1 MRRDRG
7 QIEADFKRVLELFPV
22 LAERR
27 RGAAGKLSGGE
38 QQMLVIGRA
47 LLTNPRIMTIDE
59 PSLGLAPNLV
69 DRVYEVLLELRE
81 SRGLTLLIVE
91 QSSERA
97 LRAADRIYVL
107 RSGEIQLEG
116 DAAGPAG
123 RREGPPSLLRFHRG
137 GGAHRRGGI
146 LMEIVVQTIISSLSL
161 GSFYALGALGIGLLF
176 GVLRLINFAHGDFIA
191 VGGFSL
197 IVPATAVVA
206 IPLLLDFHPV
216 LLIICVVGV
225 VIVWA
230 LASYFLL
237 FRHIQT
243 APPAVLMIA
252 SVALSFSIQNLIIMI
267 YSGRPK
273 AVGLWPELTGVIELS
288 GKLQVPILQLVIV
301 AVTWILLILL
311 TLFLRRTPIG
321 VEMRAAA
328 EDFRMARM
336 LGVNATRVIALAFVI
351 SGALAGIMALM
362 YHTQTGILNF
372 RGGVFLMLY
381 AFIATVIGGMG
392 SLIGAVVGG
401 YVVGIVS
408 TVLIAVLP
416 EGMRGFRDAFVFGLV
431 VVILLARPQGLVPTR
446 AFKERV

>member
-1 MRRDRG
+1 
-7 QIEADFKRVLELFPV
+7 
-22 LAERR
+22 
-27 RGAAGKLSGGE
+27 
-38 QQMLVIGRA
+38 ML
-47 LLTNPRIMTIDE
+47 
-59 PSLGLAPNLV
+59 LV
-69 DRVYEVLLELRE
+69 
-81 SRGLTLLIVE
+81 
-91 QSSERA
+91 
-97 LRAADRIYVL
+97 
-107 RSGEIQLEG
+107 
-116 DAAGPAG
+116 
-123 RREGPPSLLRFHRG
+123 
-137 GGAHRRGGI
+137 
-146 LMEIVVQTIISSLSL
+146 
-161 GSFYALGALGIGLLF
+161 
-176 GVLRLINFAHGDFIA
+176 
-191 VGGFSL
+191 
-197 IVPATAVVA
+197 
-206 IPLLLDFHPV
+206 
-216 LLIICVVGV
+216 ICVVGV

-252 SVALSFSIQNLIIMI
+252 SVALSFSIQNLVIMI

-273 AVGLWPELTGVIELS
+273 AVGLWPELTGVIPLS
-288 GKLQVPILQLVIV
+288 DKVQVPILQLVIV
-301 AVTWILLILL
+301 AVTWLLLLLL
-311 TLFLRRTPIG
+311 TIFLRRTPIG

-362 YHTQTGILNF
+362 YHTQTGILSF

-401 YVVGIVS
+401 YVVGIFS

-416 EGMRGFRDAFVFGLV
+416 EGIRGFRDAFVFGLV

>member
-1 MRRDRG
+1 
-7 QIEADFKRVLELFPV
+7 
-22 LAERR
+22 
-27 RGAAGKLSGGE
+27 
-38 QQMLVIGRA
+38 
-47 LLTNPRIMTIDE
+47 
-59 PSLGLAPNLV
+59 
-69 DRVYEVLLELRE
+69 
-81 SRGLTLLIVE
+81 
-91 QSSERA
+91 
-97 LRAADRIYVL
+97 
-107 RSGEIQLEG
+107 
-116 DAAGPAG
+116 
-123 RREGPPSLLRFHRG
+123 
-137 GGAHRRGGI
+137 
-146 LMEIVVQTIISSLSL
+146 MEIVVQTIISSLSL

-416 EGMRGFRDAFVFGLV
+416 EGLRGFRDAFVFGLV

>member
-1 MRRDRG
+1 
-7 QIEADFKRVLELFPV
+7 
-22 LAERR
+22 
-27 RGAAGKLSGGE
+27 
-38 QQMLVIGRA
+38 
-47 LLTNPRIMTIDE
+47 
-59 PSLGLAPNLV
+59 
-69 DRVYEVLLELRE
+69 
-81 SRGLTLLIVE
+81 
-91 QSSERA
+91 
-97 LRAADRIYVL
+97 
-107 RSGEIQLEG
+107 
-116 DAAGPAG
+116 
-123 RREGPPSLLRFHRG
+123 
-137 GGAHRRGGI
+137 
-146 LMEIVVQTIISSLSL
+146 MEIVVQTIISSLSL

>member
-1 MRRDRG
+1 
-7 QIEADFKRVLELFPV
+7 
-22 LAERR
+22 
-27 RGAAGKLSGGE
+27 
-38 QQMLVIGRA
+38 
-47 LLTNPRIMTIDE
+47 
-59 PSLGLAPNLV
+59 
-69 DRVYEVLLELRE
+69 
-81 SRGLTLLIVE
+81 
-91 QSSERA
+91 
-97 LRAADRIYVL
+97 
-107 RSGEIQLEG
+107 
-116 DAAGPAG
+116 
-123 RREGPPSLLRFHRG
+123 
-137 GGAHRRGGI
+137 
-146 LMEIVVQTIISSLSL
+146 MEIVVQTIISSLSL

-301 AVTWILLILL
+301 AVTWILLVLL

>member
-1 MRRDRG
+1 M
-7 QIEADFKRVLELFPV
+7 
-22 LAERR
+22 
-27 RGAAGKLSGGE
+27 
-38 QQMLVIGRA
+38 
-47 LLTNPRIMTIDE
+47 
-59 PSLGLAPNLV
+59 
-69 DRVYEVLLELRE
+69 
-81 SRGLTLLIVE
+81 
-91 QSSERA
+91 
-97 LRAADRIYVL
+97 
-107 RSGEIQLEG
+107 
-116 DAAGPAG
+116 
-123 RREGPPSLLRFHRG
+123 
-137 GGAHRRGGI
+137 
-146 LMEIVVQTIISSLSL
+146 
-161 GSFYALGALGIGLLF
+161 LF

-416 EGMRGFRDAFVFGLV
+416 EGIRGFRDAFVFGLV

>member
-1 MRRDRG
+1 
-7 QIEADFKRVLELFPV
+7 
-22 LAERR
+22 
-27 RGAAGKLSGGE
+27 
-38 QQMLVIGRA
+38 
-47 LLTNPRIMTIDE
+47 
-59 PSLGLAPNLV
+59 
-69 DRVYEVLLELRE
+69 
-81 SRGLTLLIVE
+81 
-91 QSSERA
+91 
-97 LRAADRIYVL
+97 
-107 RSGEIQLEG
+107 
-116 DAAGPAG
+116 
-123 RREGPPSLLRFHRG
+123 
-137 GGAHRRGGI
+137 
-146 LMEIVVQTIISSLSL
+146 MEIVVQTIISSLSL

-206 IPLLLDFHPV
+206 VPLLLDFHPV
-216 LLIICVVGV
+216 VLIICVVGV

-252 SVALSFSIQNLIIMI
+252 SVALSFSIQNLVIMI

-273 AVGLWPELTGVIELS
+273 AVGLWPELTGVIPLWD
-288 GKLQVPILQLVIV
+288 KVQVPILQLVIV

-401 YVVGIVS
+401 YVVGIFS

>member
-1 MRRDRG
+1 
-7 QIEADFKRVLELFPV
+7 
-22 LAERR
+22 
-27 RGAAGKLSGGE
+27 
-38 QQMLVIGRA
+38 
-47 LLTNPRIMTIDE
+47 
-59 PSLGLAPNLV
+59 
-69 DRVYEVLLELRE
+69 
-81 SRGLTLLIVE
+81 
-91 QSSERA
+91 
-97 LRAADRIYVL
+97 
-107 RSGEIQLEG
+107 
-116 DAAGPAG
+116 
-123 RREGPPSLLRFHRG
+123 
-137 GGAHRRGGI
+137 
-146 LMEIVVQTIISSLSL
+146 MEIVVQTIISSLSL

-311 TLFLRRTPIG
+311 TLFLQRTPIG

-416 EGMRGFRDAFVFGLV
+416 EGIRGFRDAFVFGLV